1 MRLIT
6 WYISRGR
13 RFAIC
18 EVQGRGAEDGYWAFE
33 DTDIDED
40 GKLRRQVN
48 GIQGHH
54 SPTIR
59 ETVERVSQQ
68 IRVDEMVAGGMDRM
82 EAAIAVVTG
91 KA

>member
-1 MRLIT
+1 MRFIT

-18 EVQGRGAEDGYWAFE
+18 KVAGRGAEDGFWAFE

-48 GIQGHH
+48 AIQGHH
-54 SPTIR
+54 SPTMR

-68 IRVDEMVAGGMDRM
+68 VKVDEMVATGWDRM